1 MNEDANAMVGR
12 IAANLRR
19 LMASRGLSPQRLSE
33 RSLLSAAEVEAFLDG
48 TEGLRVD
55 AVFMLAGALEVEA
68 AVLLEGV
75 EWIPGGR
82 DGAGYRIRLG

>member
-1 MNEDANAMVGR
+1 MNEDANAMVGQ

-48 TEGLRVD
+48 TEELRVD

-68 AVLLEGV
+68 AVLLEGI

>member
-1 MNEDANAMVGR
+1 MDEDANAMVGQ

-19 LMASRGLSPQRLSE
+19 LMARRGLSPQRLSE

-48 TEGLRVD
+48 TEELRVD

-68 AVLLEGV
+68 AVLLEGI

>member
-1 MNEDANAMVGR
+1 MNEDANAMVGQ

-48 TEGLRVD
+48 TEELRVD

-68 AVLLEGV
+68 AVLLEGI

-82 DGAGYRIRLG
+82 DGAGYRIRSG

>member
-1 MNEDANAMVGR
+1 MVGK
-12 IAANLRR
+12 IAANLHR

-48 TEGLRVD
+48 TEELRVD

-68 AVLLEGV
+68 AVLLEGI

-82 DGAGYRIRLG
+82 DGAGYRIRSG

>member
-1 MNEDANAMVGR
+1 MPPF
-12 IAANLRR
+12 
-19 LMASRGLSPQRLSE
+19 SLSSHGPAELT
-33 RSLLSAAEVEAFLDG
+33 LLSVEEVEAYLDG
-48 TEGLRVD
+48 TEESRVD

-82 DGAGYRIRLG
+82 DPAGYRIRSS

>member
-1 MNEDANAMVGR
+1 MNEDANAMVGQ

-48 TEGLRVD
+48 TEELRVD

>member
-1 MNEDANAMVGR
+1 MNHNTDAMVGR
-12 IAANLRR
+12 VAANLRH
-19 LMASRGLSPQRLSE
+19 LMARRGLSPQRLSE
-33 RSLLSAAEVEAFLDG
+33 LTLLSVEEVEAHLDG
-48 TEGLRVD
+48 TEEPRID

-82 DGAGYRIRLG
+82 DAAGYRIRSS